1 MKTKVLS
8 ILSVCVVFCSC
19 NMSETKMLKETIKD
33 KNIQIETLQEQID
46 HFQITNNSLLD
57 RLADLS
63 VINKTD
69 AESIKSSLMGLN
81 SQFDYIAS
89 LNDEIK
95 EKDSINSALV
105 SKLKRSLIDFDDTD
119 IQIEVKGSAV
129 YVSLSDNMLFR
140 SASATIN
147 KQAYNVLE
155 KVARIINDNEELNVL
170 VEGHTDNLPISNENY
185 KDNWDLSVIRATS
198 VVRILQEKFF
208 VAPERLTA
216 SGRADFQP
224 KNENDTK
231 VGRSQNRRTEIII
244 TPKLDQFFKL
254 LSSEELVG

>member
-1 MKTKVLS
+1 MKTKLLSLLS
-8 ILSVCVVFCSC
+8 ICFVFCGC
-19 NMSETKMLKETIKD
+19 NMSENKMLKETIKD
-33 KNIQIETLQEQID
+33 KNLQIEELQEQIE
-46 HFQITNNSLLD
+46 HFQVTNNSLLD

-69 AESIKSSLMGLN
+69 AESIKSSLMGIN

-89 LNDEIK
+89 LNNEIK

-105 SKLKRSLIDFDDTD
+105 NKLKSSLIDFDDTD

-129 YVSLSDNMLFR
+129 YVSLSDNMLFKT
-140 SASATIN
+140 ASSTIN
-147 KQAYNVLE
+147 SQAYDVLE
-155 KVARIINDNEELNVL
+155 KVARIINDNDDLNVL
-170 VEGHTDNLPISNENY
+170 VEGHTDNLPISNKNY

-198 VVRILQEKFF
+198 VVRLLQEKFY
-208 VAPERLTA
+208 VAPERMTA
-216 SGRADFQP
+216 AGRADFQP

-231 VGRSQNRRTEIII
+231 VGRSHNRRTEIII